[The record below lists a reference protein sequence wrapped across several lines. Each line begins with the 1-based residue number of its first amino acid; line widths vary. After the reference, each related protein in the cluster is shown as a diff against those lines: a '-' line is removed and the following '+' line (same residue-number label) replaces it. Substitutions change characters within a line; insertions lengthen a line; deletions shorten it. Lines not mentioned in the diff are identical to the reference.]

1 MTSNALEFVQNA
13 TSIQLVVAEINDSTR
28 YKPENL
34 AAAYAINSLTTNE
47 HGDFFANVQKY
58 LNDLIFHQ
66 AKFNEDEALKI
77 CRTIF
82 DMPASKS

>member
-1 MTSNALEFVQNA
+1 MTSNALDFVQNA

-34 AAAYAINSLTTNE
+34 AAAYAIDALTTDE
-47 HGDFFANVQKY
+47 YEDFFANIQKH

-77 CRTIF
+77 CHTIV
-82 DMPASKS
+82 DIPAS